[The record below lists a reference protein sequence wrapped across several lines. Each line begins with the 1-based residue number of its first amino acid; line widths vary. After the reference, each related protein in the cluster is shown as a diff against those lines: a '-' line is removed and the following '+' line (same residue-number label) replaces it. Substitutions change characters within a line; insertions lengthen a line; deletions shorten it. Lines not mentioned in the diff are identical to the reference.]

1 MIFFMT
7 FFVIFP
13 FSHFYIFSFFQMKDD
28 SDIISPD
35 ATAGRIP
42 SLTNS
47 LTLNDSGKWVIS
59 YFTYFNLCVRKR
71 KFYFTARIVFFS
83 YCSYSFRIFFSETG
97 TLFVS
102 FAFIYLY
109 VHSYIY
115 IYTIIYTIIYNCKTL
130 HLSTIDNN
138 EILLIFENWIIIPQ
152 EYLLILNIFFFQK
165 L

>member
-1 MIFFMT
+1 
-7 FFVIFP
+7 
-13 FSHFYIFSFFQMKDD
+13 MKDD

-59 YFTYFNLCVRKR
+59 YFTSFDLCVWKR
-71 KFYFTARIVFFS
+71 KFYFTARIVFFFDFS
-83 YCSYSFRIFFSETG
+83 YLFRNFFSETG
-97 TLFVS
+97 ILFVS

-115 IYTIIYTIIYNCKTL
+115 MYTIIYTYRTL
-130 HLSTIDNN
+130 DLSTIDNN
-138 EILLIFENWIIIPQ
+138 EILFIFENWIIIPQ
-152 EYLLILNIFFFQK
+152 EFLLILNIFFFLK